1 MVSNLSCELFVVK
14 LHIRFMLCYRDEDCK
29 SHFVFLYVEKYVNM
43 KSSGGVRIM
52 FSCLLTYLLTC
63 VMTFSSSG
71 CVKMAICCVV

>member
-1 MVSNLSCELFVVK
+1 M
-14 LHIRFMLCYRDEDCK
+14 
-29 SHFVFLYVEKYVNM
+29 FLYVEKYVNM

-52 FSCLLTYLLTC
+52 FSCLLTYLLTG